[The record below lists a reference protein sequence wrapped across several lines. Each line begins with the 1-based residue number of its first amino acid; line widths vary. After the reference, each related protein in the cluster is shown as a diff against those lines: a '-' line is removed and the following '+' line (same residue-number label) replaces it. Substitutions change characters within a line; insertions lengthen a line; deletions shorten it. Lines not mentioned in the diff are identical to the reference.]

1 MGILDLMTLL
11 IFLAAVF
18 TLVNITLLKLP
29 STIGLMAIALASS
42 VVILILG
49 YFMPPIVQGAE
60 HIIEAFDFKE
70 VLLNVMLNF
79 LLFAGALSVN
89 LKTLLD
95 QKIPVIVLA
104 TLGTLLST
112 FVVGFLMQQAFI
124 IAGKEVDLIYCL
136 LFGALISPTDPIAVL
151 SLVKKFG
158 LVKSLEIKIAGE
170 SLFNDGVG
178 VVIFL
183 TILGIAD
190 PSSRHH
196 GEEARVQDNGTHEMV
211 YQANTETGNENI
223 VQYADY
229 TQHEG
234 AAQHEHES
242 SDEVGA
248 MDVILLFVKEVFGG
262 LLLGALF
269 GFLGFKLL
277 DYIDNDHVELEV
289 LVTLTLV
296 MVGGRL
302 AELLHVSG
310 PLGMVIMGL
319 FIGNEGR
326 SEHLANATGEYVFKF
341 WHLLDEALNAIL
353 FILIGLEM
361 IVIAQSFETEYITIG
376 ALAIVVVLIARFLGV
391 SLPVVAMELFGIKF
405 EKKSIIILTWGGL
418 RGGISVA
425 LALSLSDSIPVK
437 DLIVAATYA
446 VVVFSILV
454 QGLTIEKI
462 LKS

>member
-1 MGILDLMTLL
+1 MGILDLITLL

-18 TLVNITLLKLP
+18 TLMNITLLKLP
-29 STIGLMAIALASS
+29 STIGLMAIALGSS
-42 VVILILG
+42 LAILVIGQIFPEVVSG
-49 YFMPPIVQGAE
+49 SVHIVE
-60 HIIEAFDFKE
+60 EFDFKE

-79 LLFAGALSVN
+79 LLFAGALSVD
-89 LKTLLD
+89 LSKLLE
-95 QKIPVIVLA
+95 QRLPVIVLA
-104 TLGTLLST
+104 TLGTLMST
-112 FVVGFLMQQAFI
+112 FIVGYLMFWIFPI
-124 IAGKEVDLIYCL
+124 IGIEVELIYCL

-158 LVKSLEIKIAGE
+158 LAKGLEIKIAGE

-183 TILGIAD
+183 TILGIAQGGGA
-190 PSSRHH
+190 H
-196 GEEARVQDNGTHEMV
+196 GG
-211 YQANTETGNENI
+211 
-223 VQYADY
+223 
-229 TQHEG
+229 
-234 AAQHEHES
+234 
-242 SDEVGA
+242 EVTPGGVA
-248 MDVILLFVKEVFGG
+248 WLFTKEVVGG
-262 LLLGALF
+262 VGLGAIF

-296 MVGGRL
+296 MVGGRI

-310 PLGMVIMGL
+310 PLGMVVMGL

-326 SEHLANATGEYVFKF
+326 SEKLANATGEYVFKF

-361 IVIAQSFETEYITIG
+361 LVIAQSFQSEYVL
-376 ALAIVVVLIARFLGV
+376 LAPVAIIVVLTARFLGV
-391 SLPVVAMELFGIKF
+391 SIPITVMKAFGKKF
-405 EKKSIIILTWGGL
+405 EEKSIIILTWGGL

-425 LALSLSDSIPVK
+425 LALSLSN
-437 DLIVAATYA
+437 DLPAKNAIVVATYA

-462 LKS
+462 LKK

>member
-1 MGILDLMTLL
+1 MGILDLITLL

-18 TLVNITLLKLP
+18 TLINITLLKLP
-29 STIGLMAIALASS
+29 STIGLMAIALSSS

-49 YFMPPIVQGAE
+49 YFFPPIVVGAE

-104 TLGTLLST
+104 TFGTILST
-112 FVVGFLMQQAFI
+112 FIVGGLMFYAFQ
-124 IAGKEVDLIYCL
+124 IAGKDVDLIYCL

-151 SLVKKFG
+151 ALVKKFG
-158 LVKSLEIKIAGE
+158 LVQSLEIKIAGE

-196 GEEARVQDNGTHEMV
+196 GGEEAHIEGKTEMV
-211 YQANTETGNENI
+211 ADQTDHEVNSSNI

-229 TQHEG
+229 TQHEE
-234 AAQHEHES
+234 ASSHEDAGVS
-242 SDEVGA
+242 AG
-248 MDVILLFVKEVFGG
+248 DVVMLFVVEVFGG
-262 LLLGALF
+262 LLLGAFF
-269 GFLGFKLL
+269 GFMGFKLL

-296 MVGGRL
+296 MVGGRV
-302 AELLHVSG
+302 AELIHVSG
-310 PLGMVIMGL
+310 PLAMVIMGL

-361 IVIAQSFETEYITIG
+361 IVIAQSFEMEYLTIG
-376 ALAIVVVLIARFLGV
+376 GLAIVVVLIARFLGV
-391 SLPVVAMELFGIKF
+391 SIPVTIMELFGVEF
-405 EKKSIIILTWGGL
+405 EKKSILILTWGGL

-425 LALSLSDSIPVK
+425 LALSLSDTLPVK

-454 QGLTIEKI
+454 QGLTIEKLI
-462 LKS
+462 KG

>member
-1 MGILDLMTLL
+1 MGILDLITLL

-18 TLVNITLLKLP
+18 TLVNITLLRLP

-60 HIIEAFDFKE
+60 GIIEAFDFKE

-104 TLGTLLST
+104 TCGTFLST
-112 FVVGFLMQQAFI
+112 FVVGYLMYYAFI
-124 IAGKEVDLIYCL
+124 LVGKEVDLIYCL

-151 SLVKKFG
+151 ALVKKFG

-178 VVIFL
+178 VVVFL

-190 PSSRHH
+190 PGSAHH
-196 GEEARVQDNGTHEMV
+196 GEEAKLETPAAHEV
-211 YQANTETGNENI
+211 AYQENETNQAQI

-229 TQHEG
+229 
-234 AAQHEHES
+234 AQHEEAHSDAHEEGGFDFLS
-242 SDEVGA
+242 VL
-248 MDVILLFVKEVFGG
+248 ILFVTEVFGG

-277 DYIDNDHVELEV
+277 NYIDNDHVELEV

-296 MVGGRL
+296 MVGGRV
-302 AELLHVSG
+302 AELIHVSG
-310 PLGMVIMGL
+310 PLAMVIMGL

-361 IVIAQSFETEYITIG
+361 IVIAQSFETEFIAIG
-376 ALAIVVVLIARFLGV
+376 ALAIVVVLTARFLGV
-391 SLPVVAMELFGIKF
+391 SLPVVIMEALGVKF

-425 LALSLSDSIPVK
+425 LALSLSDSVPVK

>member
-1 MGILDLMTLL
+1 MSILDLITLL
-11 IFLAAVF
+11 IFLSAVF
-18 TLVNITLLKLP
+18 TLINITLLKLP

-42 VVILILG
+42 AVILILG
-49 YFMPPIVQGAE
+49 YLVPPIMEGAG
-60 HIIEAFDFKE
+60 HIIEEFDFKE

-89 LKTLLD
+89 LNKLLEE
-95 QKIPVIVLA
+95 KIPVIVLA
-104 TLGTLLST
+104 TVGTVMST
-112 FVVGFLMQQAFI
+112 FMVGYLMFYAFPLV
-124 IAGKEVDLIYCL
+124 GKEVDLIYCL

-151 SLVKKFG
+151 SLVKKMG
-158 LVKSLEIKIAGE
+158 LEKSLEIKIAGE

-183 TILGIAD
+183 TILGIAS
-190 PSSRHH
+190 PESAHH
-196 GEEARVQDNGTHEMV
+196 GGGEA
-211 YQANTETGNENI
+211 A
-223 VQYADY
+223 
-229 TQHEG
+229 
-234 AAQHEHES
+234 
-242 SDEVGA
+242 EVTAGSIA
-248 MDVILLFVKEVFGG
+248 LLFGQEVFGG
-262 LLLGALF
+262 LALGALF

-296 MVGGRL
+296 MVGGRV
-302 AELLHVSG
+302 AELMHLSG
-310 PLGMVIMGL
+310 PLAMVVMGL

-361 IVIAQSFETEYITIG
+361 IVIAQVFEVEFIWIG
-376 ALAIVVVLIARFLGV
+376 AMAIGIVLFSRFLGV
-391 SLPVVAMELFGIKF
+391 SIPIKAMELFGRKF
-405 EKKSIIILTWGGL
+405 EYKTITILTWGGL

-425 LALSLSDSIPVK
+425 LALSISDEVPVK
-437 DLIVAATYA
+437 DLIVSATYA

-454 QGLTIEKI
+454 QGLTVEKVMD
-462 LKS
+462 